1 VSADVRRG
9 RQAPPR
15 PAPARPTRRRPPR
28 GRAQRRAP
36 LVARLRVSGDTTHEF
51 ILLAVT
57 VGLLTGIGLVMTF
70 SASFVQSAAETG
82 DAFGIFQRQL
92 IVSVLGTPPLIWAAL
107 SDYRVWRRLGKV
119 MLIAALF
126 FSLIVLVPGIGIM
139 AHGARRWIAVGPFT
153 FQPSEMLKLAVPVY
167 LAGVLAGRWRQ
178 LRTGDMRALLLPALP
193 VIGFAAAL
201 VMAAPDLETAVLIAV
216 IGGLVLYAAGLPGR
230 IIAAGA
236 GGTFLVGALA
246 IASTPFRRARFAAW
260 LDPMAHAD
268 TFGYQTVQGFIA
280 LGSGGWFGVGLGQG
294 RGKWLYIPN
303 AHTDFIFAIIG
314 EETGLIGALIV
325 LLLFVLLAVAGI
337 RTARRAADPFGRL
350 LATAITGWLLLQAG
364 MNMGSVVGLLP
375 VTGVT
380 LPLISFG
387 GTSLL
392 FTMLALGILMSI
404 SRHQRP
410 VPEPSR

>member
-1 VSADVRRG
+1 VATDVRRN
-9 RQAPPR
+9 RA
-15 PAPARPTRRRPPR
+15 APARPPA
-28 GRAQRRAP
+28 RARRAP
-36 LVARLRVSGDTTHEF
+36 ARRARRPARPALRERLRLSGETTHEF
-51 ILLAVT
+51 LLLAVT
-57 VGLLTGIGLVMTF
+57 VGLLSGTGLVMTF

-92 IVSVLGTPPLIWAAL
+92 LVSVLGVGPMVWAAM
-107 SDYRVWRRLGKV
+107 SDYRVWRRFSKV
-119 MLIAALF
+119 LLILALF
-126 FSLIVLVPGIGIM
+126 FSLIVLIPGIGIM
-139 AHGARRWIAVGPFT
+139 AHGARRWIGVGPFT
-153 FQPSEMLKLAVPVY
+153 FQPSEMLKLAMPVY
-167 LAGVLAGRWRQ
+167 LASVLAGRWRQ
-178 LRTGDMRALLLPALP
+178 LRAGDMRALLLPALP
-193 VIGFAAAL
+193 VIAVAAAL

-236 GGTFLVGALA
+236 TVTLLA
-246 IASTPFRRARFAAW
+246 GLAAIVSTPFRRARFAAW

-314 EETGLIGALIV
+314 EETGLVGAMVV
-325 LLLFVLLAVAGI
+325 LGLFVLLAIAGI

-350 LATAITGWLLLQAG
+350 LATAITGWMLLQAG

-392 FTMLALGILMSI
+392 FTMVALGILMSI

-410 VPEPSR
+410 VPDRAR